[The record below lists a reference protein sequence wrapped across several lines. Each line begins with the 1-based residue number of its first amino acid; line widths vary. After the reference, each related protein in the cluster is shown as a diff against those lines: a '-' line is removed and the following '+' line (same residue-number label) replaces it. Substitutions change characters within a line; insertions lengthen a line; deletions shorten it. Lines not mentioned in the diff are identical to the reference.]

1 MIAIILTRKMI
12 MKIKYT
18 NENLKKQVKEN
29 MIAMKF
35 LITMELIG
43 AFLCFLSFYNAY
55 KELPSEKSYMSILT
69 NDHPVGLIFGITIL
83 FVNSLF
89 MHWAGTLN
97 VIRHLR
103 PACGSVRYT
112 PEEIDEQANR
122 PESVW
127 YSATG
132 IYIAPD
138 IIIGTQKGIAAVEYT
153 DIKKAYIRS
162 RCHTR
167 RTPPYYV
174 PRSRV
179 RYEDYYKYQLVIK
192 TNNHRKLII
201 CNTTHFDESVGEVI
215 KEKCGPGV
223 WEDN

>member
-1 MIAIILTRKMI
+1 MT

-55 KELPSEKSYMSILT
+55 KELPSEKSYMNILT

-103 PACGSVRYT
+103 PACGSVRYS
-112 PEEIDEQANR
+112 PEEIDEQANQ

-127 YSATG
+127 YSSTG
-132 IYIAPD
+132 IYMTPK
-138 IIIGTQKGIAAVEYT
+138 IIIGTQKGITAVEYT

-162 RCHTR
+162 RWHTQ

-174 PRSRV
+174 SRIKT
-179 RYEDYYKYQLVIK
+179 RYKDYYKYQLVIK
-192 TNNHRKLII
+192 TQNHRKLIM
-201 CNTTHFDESVGEVI
+201 CNALHFDTHIGEAV
-215 KEKCGPGV
+215 KEKCGPEV
-223 WEDN
+223 WADD